1 MRTRR
6 WMMLWCALALSLP
19 VCLPAA
25 ARAAEGAAAE
35 WRLEQPHLP
44 GVSWP
49 VPLGSVGDVEFFE
62 PNRGLLIT
70 GGNGDAVGPGVWTYD
85 GQSWHELSNKCGAAH
100 NGRIAWAG
108 PDEFWTVS
116 DGRPGQAGESVGTQF
131 EKKAP
136 LEDNTLCHFQ
146 NGQIVASYAH
156 PAFEANSYQVMRGA
170 ACIAP
175 TDCWFGG
182 ERLPEPQIG
191 SFHLHWNGVSLEEE
205 PYPTERFPVYEMRAL
220 GERIFE
226 SVLAEMRLPTEPE
239 LAITPALHVINPP
252 GVIPQMEPENEAG
265 AGLPIYERAESAQ
278 AVSYLHLAA
287 ADGMLWAA
295 AGLVRPPGQLTIAIR
310 EGGWRLLI
318 GPTSPGGAQ
327 LPEPVLPPA
336 EAGEEER
343 LFEGK
348 VSGASVAAIAAEPGT
363 ESAWIALGIHNAER
377 AVLIHV
383 DAEGHL
389 LDERTFPSAEER
401 AAGHRRKGRGSEHCL
416 PGAERLLAGDDE
428 GLAVPLGAGGERTLP
443 ANGDPGF
450 GQLISYRPPDQG
462 LPQVGPDAPP
472 EDTSGLQE
480 RGVVSI
486 SVVTTATTE
495 HTPEKRVKLPLLS
508 HLSRRLRGDTL
519 EMTFHLSVKARLRLL
534 AKRKRQV
541 IAATPMHTFD
551 AGERKLLLKLNPHN
565 WPTKLSLQTHAL
577 QPLRTVSSVG
587 GEGAN
592 INTET
597 TGLFVSPFA
606 NGARPGLVP

>member
-1 MRTRR
+1 MPRADRLLVRRRTR
-6 WMMLWCALALSLP
+6 C
-19 VCLPAA
+19 
-25 ARAAEGAAAE
+25 
-35 WRLEQPHLP
+35 
-44 GVSWP
+44 
-49 VPLGSVGDVEFFE
+49 
-62 PNRGLLIT
+62 
-70 GGNGDAVGPGVWTYD
+70 
-85 GQSWHELSNKCGAAH
+85 
-100 NGRIAWAG
+100 
-108 PDEFWTVS
+108 
-116 DGRPGQAGESVGTQF
+116 
-131 EKKAP
+131 
-136 LEDNTLCHFQ
+136 
-146 NGQIVASYAH
+146 
-156 PAFEANSYQVMRGA
+156 
-170 ACIAP
+170 
-175 TDCWFGG
+175 
-182 ERLPEPQIG
+182 PEPQIG
-191 SFHLHWNGVSLEEE
+191 AFHLHWNGVSLEEE

-220 GERIFE
+220 GEHIFE

-295 AGLVRPPGQLTIAIR
+295 AGPVRPPGQLTIAIR

-348 VSGASVAAIAAEPGT
+348 VSSGRRWPRSQRNRGPS
-363 ESAWIALGIHNAER
+363 SAWIALGIRNAER

-383 DAEGHL
+383 DAEGQL

-401 AAGHRRKGRGSEHCL
+401 AAGIGEKG
-416 PGAERLLAGDDE
+416 GAASIACPAQNDCWLATTKGWLYH
-428 GLAVPLGAGGERTLP
+428 LAPAGERTLP